1 MADEAD
7 KANDVAQNW
16 LDAQLAAQLAR
27 SAGAGQIGPEAC
39 AECGESMPMA
49 RRLHGYSRCVECAE
63 DAEKRGDHGC

>member
-16 LDAQLAAQLAR
+16 LDVQLAAQLAR
-27 SAGAGQIGPEAC
+27 SAGAGQIGPETC

-49 RRLHGYSRCVECAE
+49 RRLHGYTLCIDCKEE
-63 DAEKRGDHGC
+63 QEKRDARS